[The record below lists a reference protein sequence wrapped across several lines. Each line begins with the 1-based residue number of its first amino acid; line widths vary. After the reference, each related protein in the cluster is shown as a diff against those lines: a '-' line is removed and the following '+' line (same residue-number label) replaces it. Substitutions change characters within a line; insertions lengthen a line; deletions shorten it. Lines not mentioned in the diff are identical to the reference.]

1 MSNYN
6 DRILD
11 MYTVLI
17 NQVYLSH
24 SRFLETVN
32 VLEQGIREI
41 YNNTNNNNNN
51 NNTNNNNTNNNNTN
65 NNNNN
70 TNNNTPP
77 LNRFNNRHNNTRLNN
92 TRLNNTRLNN
102 TRLNNTRLNN
112 TRLNNTRL
120 NNNVNNQNLYMNNI
134 RNLDYLYNFNTNTLS
149 NRIAPNLRLQEV
161 LYQPFSNLLNQFPNN
176 FNNLSPVIVRP
187 SQQQIENA
195 TEQINNTETSQLIC
209 PITQETFNENT
220 LIIRIIH
227 CQHCF
232 SREAIMNWFDRSV
245 LCPVCRYDIR
255 DFSNDS
261 IPTDTSNNSPP
272 FQRTT
277 SIESNTSL
285 DSNIENFLNIFTSQ
299 ISESLSQYII
309 NNDISLN
316 DLDNRAINLEYTI
329 QTPNN
334 LFTISTLSPE
344 SIGNMIRGMNNN
356 DVDNNNNDDN
366 NNNNNDD
373 NN

>member
-6 DRILD
+6 ERILD

-24 SRFLETVN
+24 TRFLETVN
-32 VLEQGIREI
+32 FLEQGIRDI
-41 YNNTNNNNNN
+41 YNNI
-51 NNTNNNNTNNNNTN
+51 NTNNNNTNNNTNNTN
-65 NNNNN
+65 YNTNYNTNN
-70 TNNNTPP
+70 TNNTNYNNIPRY
-77 LNRFNNRHNNTRLNN
+77 NRFNNRHNNTRLNN

-102 TRLNNTRLNN
+102 TRLNDNM
-112 TRLNNTRL
+112 
-120 NNNVNNQNLYMNNI
+120 NNQNLYMNNI
-134 RNLDYLYNFNTNTLS
+134 RNLDYLYNFNPNTLS
-149 NRIAPNLRLQEV
+149 NRIASNFRNQQVFTE
-161 LYQPFSNLLNQFPNN
+161 PFSNLLNQFPNN
-176 FNNLSPVIVRP
+176 FNNLSPVVVRP

-195 TEQINNTETSQLIC
+195 TEQINNTETSQVIC

-232 SREAIMNWFDRSV
+232 SREAIMNWFNRSV

-255 DFSNDS
+255 DFPNNS

-277 SIESNTSL
+277 SVESNTSQ
-285 DSNIENFLNIFTSQ
+285 DSNMENFLNTFTSQ
-299 ISESLSQYII
+299 ISETLSQYVI

-329 QTPNN
+329 QTPNGV
-334 LFTISTLSPE
+334 FTISTLSPE
-344 SIGNMIRGMNNN
+344 SIGNMIRQMNNN
-356 DVDNNNNDDN
+356 DNNNNGDNNN
-366 NNNNNDD
+366 
-373 NN
+373 